1 MKLEIPT
8 KPLVLLSVTVL
19 VYTLHIV
26 IMDWLKYLN

>member
-8 KPLVLLSVTVL
+8 KPLTLLSVAVL

-26 IMDWLKYLN
+26 VMDWLKYLN